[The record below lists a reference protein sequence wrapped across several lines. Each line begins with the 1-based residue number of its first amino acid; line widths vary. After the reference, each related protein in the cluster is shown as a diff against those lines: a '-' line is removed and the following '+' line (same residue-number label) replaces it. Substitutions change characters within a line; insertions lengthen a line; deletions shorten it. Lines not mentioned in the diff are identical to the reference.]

1 MVPHNS
7 KSDLPLATFSMEIIL
22 SIYRQVTEKKTELI
36 KREDVAVAND
46 QRLVSIEREIARIK
60 GTMSLDNRTELK
72 AMLENFK
79 LELESR
85 QAEKRNLD
93 HLLHKMMCEVKRV
106 SKDVDFISKNQA
118 DITSKLEEVML
129 VNESCEREHKKI
141 ISKVENML
149 LEEKVLKLTERK
161 VKEDLEQ
168 LNNDLKDLRKEDLE
182 INEQLREQRAEMESK
197 KDLYIA
203 QSRCLKDEIST
214 IKSEIRE
221 RKDRIEKLKIR
232 HEHTVKSMGETKKV
246 KKKLYLE

>member
-1 MVPHNS
+1 MYRNY
-7 KSDLPLATFSMEIIL
+7 F
-22 SIYRQVTEKKTELI
+22 IYRQVTEKKTELI

-197 KDLYIA
+197 RDLYIA
-203 QSRCLKDEIST
+203 QSRCLKDEVST

-221 RKDRIEKLKIR
+221 RKDRIAKLKIR
-232 HEHTVKSMGETKKV
+232 HEHTIKAMGETKKV
-246 KKKLYLE
+246 KNKIKFLMTYLKKYIPT

>member
-1 MVPHNS
+1 M
-7 KSDLPLATFSMEIIL
+7 
-22 SIYRQVTEKKTELI
+22 TEKKTELI

-168 LNNDLKDLRKEDLE
+168 LNNDLKVLRKEDLE

-246 KKKLYLE
+246 KKKLYLERNHSKISEVQLLCTTDSPP